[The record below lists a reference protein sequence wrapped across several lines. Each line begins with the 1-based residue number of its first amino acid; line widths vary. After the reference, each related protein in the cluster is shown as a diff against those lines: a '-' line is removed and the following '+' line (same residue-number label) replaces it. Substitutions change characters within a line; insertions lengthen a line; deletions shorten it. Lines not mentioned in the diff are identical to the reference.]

1 MTFHAKFRFSMSAA
15 AACAAGAG
23 VSLWLTGEA
32 AWWAVPG
39 KGPDLGLE
47 HARPVEDLL
56 AIILDMGEVTLCSQ
70 CAERRGITADTAMRL
85 ARYFR
90 ISAQFWMNLQSHYE
104 LEVAEEANG
113 QRLDAEV
120 RPHAA

>member
-1 MTFHAKFRFSMSAA
+1 MRVAAVDAACCASFGPCSRASDATVAA

-47 HARPVEDLL
+47 HARPVEELL
-56 AIILDMGEVTLCSQ
+56 AVVLELGEVTLCSQ
-70 CAERRGITADTAMRL
+70 CAERRGITADDLRPGI
-85 ARYFR
+85 R
-90 ISAQFWMNLQSHYE
+90 IAGAASF
-104 LEVAEEANG
+104 VEEA
-113 QRLDAEV
+113 L
-120 RPHAA
+120 HARVQALVY

>member
-1 MTFHAKFRFSMSAA
+1 MTSRLLLKVTCAAEAPERANQAFTVAA

-70 CAERRGITADTAMRL
+70 CAERRGITADDVREGVQIAG
-85 ARYFR
+85 AASF
-90 ISAQFWMNLQSHYE
+90 
-104 LEVAEEANG
+104 VEEALTEG
-113 QRLDAEV
+113 VQALV
-120 RPHAA
+120 Y